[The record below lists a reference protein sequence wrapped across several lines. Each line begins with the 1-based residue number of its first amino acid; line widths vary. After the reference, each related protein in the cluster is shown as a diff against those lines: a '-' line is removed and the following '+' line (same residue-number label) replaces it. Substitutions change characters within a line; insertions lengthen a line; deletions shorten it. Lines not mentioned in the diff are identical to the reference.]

1 MSEMTAMRMA
11 GVLPR
16 VTIAAVGGALAA
28 AAWLL
33 WSSSEVPAGLT
44 LPHVAAATVAA
55 PAVVAHARHIET
67 VSRLI
72 GLGDLLVPIAATLVY
87 AKLGPRFVRESAAGR
102 IGTGMLLAMLGFGVV
117 WIAQLP
123 TGILGLW
130 WQRHAGISRTGYV
143 AWAFGN
149 WASLGL
155 TFLTV
160 CLAVLVTMLLAKPLG
175 DRWWIPAAPIFAAL
189 VLLSAFIQPFTLTQL
204 RSPDALAPR
213 EARLTADARD
223 LAARAHLP
231 RIPIRIQDVDTQT
244 TAPNA
249 ETAGIGPSR
258 RVVLWNTLV
267 DDFTP
272 AQVRVVLAHELG
284 HQARS
289 HIWKQVAWFALLA
302 LPLAWIVARVTRR
315 AGGLAR
321 PEAVPLGILAFT
333 VLSVAVLPLQN
344 VVSRHMEAE
353 ADWVA
358 LRATRDP
365 AAATSLFQA
374 FTVRAASDPSPP
386 TWSYVLFDTHPTV
399 AQRIA
404 MVRAWEARNAPPP

>member
-1 MSEMTAMRMA
+1 MPS
-11 GVLPR
+11 
-16 VTIAAVGGALAA
+16 
-28 AAWLL
+28 
-33 WSSSEVPAGLT
+33 GLH
-44 LPHVAAATVAA
+44 LPHVAAATVAV
-55 PAVVAHARHIET
+55 PAVVARARHIEGI
-67 VSRLI
+67 SRLI
-72 GLGDLLVPIAATLVY
+72 ALGNLLVPIAATLVY

-130 WQRHAGISRTGYV
+130 WERHSGIARTGYV
-143 AWAFGN
+143 AWAIGN
-149 WASLGL
+149 WTSLGL

-175 DRWWIPAAPIFAAL
+175 DRWWLPAAPIFAAL
-189 VLLSAFIQPFTLTQL
+189 VLLSAFVQPFTLTQL
-204 RSPDALAPR
+204 RHPNPAVPR
-213 EARLTADARD
+213 EARLAADARA
-223 LAARAHLP
+223 LAATAHLP
-231 RIPIRIQDVDTQT
+231 RVPIRIQDVDAET

-249 ETAGIGPSR
+249 ETAGLGPGR

-267 DDFTP
+267 DGFSP
-272 AQVRVVLAHELG
+272 AEVRVVLAHELG
-284 HQARS
+284 HQARG

-302 LPLAWIVARVTRR
+302 LPLAWIVARITRR

-321 PEAVPLGILAFT
+321 AEAVPLGILAFT

-344 VVSRHMEAE
+344 VVSRHLEAE

-365 AAATSLFQA
+365 ASATSLFKG
-374 FTVRAASDPSPP
+374 FTARAGADPSPP
-386 TWSYVLFDTHPTV
+386 TWSYIVFDTHPTV